1 MKILEAKQNPENTRK
16 GKFPFMPPLPE
27 RKRNPPFFF
36 LFRSSFI
43 LLSLS
48 LQNHSLF
55 GSLLYPL
62 FSLLSLSL
70 SLSLFSSSPIWC
82 TTLLFHIYIL
92 VLLHYSHT
100 HIHHFCN
107 IQFIILVLNNALS
120 TKLFAWCI
128 SCREILSSKSKT
140 PSTTT
145 TAAIFSTG

>member
-1 MKILEAKQNPENTRK
+1 
-16 GKFPFMPPLPE
+16 MPPLPE

-36 LFRSSFI
+36 PSVFFLSFS
-43 LLSLS
+43 LSLS

-70 SLSLFSSSPIWC
+70 SL
-82 TTLLFHIYIL
+82 LLLLPPFGVPPYYSIYISL
-92 VLLHYSHT
+92 SCCTIHT
-100 HIHHFCN
+100 HIQHIHHFCN
-107 IQFIILVLNNALS
+107 IQSIILVLNNALS

>member
-1 MKILEAKQNPENTRK
+1 
-16 GKFPFMPPLPE
+16 MPPLPE
-27 RKRNPPFFF
+27 RKRNPPFFSLPSFF
-36 LFRSSFI
+36 LSFS
-43 LLSLS
+43 LSLS

-62 FSLLSLSL
+62 FSLLSLSF
-70 SLSLFSSSPIWC
+70 SLSL
-82 TTLLFHIYIL
+82 LLLLLLPPFGVPPYYSIYISL
-92 VLLHYSHT
+92 SLLHYSHT
-100 HIHHFCN
+100 HIQHIHHFCN
-107 IQFIILVLNNALS
+107 IQSIILVLNNALS

>member
-1 MKILEAKQNPENTRK
+1 
-16 GKFPFMPPLPE
+16 MPPLPE

-36 LFRSSFI
+36 PSVFFLSFS
-43 LLSLS
+43 LSLS

-62 FSLLSLSL
+62 FSLLSLSF
-70 SLSLFSSSPIWC
+70 SLSLFFSSSPPLVYHLTIPYIYPCLCC
-82 TTLLFHIYIL
+82 TIHTHTHIQ
-92 VLLHYSHT
+92 

-107 IQFIILVLNNALS
+107 IQSIILVLNNALS